1 MAAAVAAHVYTFP
14 DSQPMPLRKA
24 SADLKSIRGK
34 LSTMRTTRKQLH
46 IITCVSLCDLV
57 GLRTGADE
65 LHYCWMSVHFES
77 HKNLYSDRLEDEILQ
92 VVPDRA
98 RLHLHCGD
106 TSTRTPRPLH
116 YNVGFKRAPRVQA
129 DKIMQVNIEMWEGGF
144 CRARKMYHST
154 WRLVDDNFHITCII
168 LSSHCVRS
176 SPAR

>member
-34 LSTMRTTRKQLH
+34 PSTMRTTRKQLH

-106 TSTRTPRPLH
+106 TVGRRNIASCSGPRAAASTLRRYLDAQPPPPTFQCWLQAGTPSPGGQNNASQHR
-116 YNVGFKRAPRVQA
+116 NVG
-129 DKIMQVNIEMWEGGF
+129 GGV
-144 CRARKMYHST
+144 
-154 WRLVDDNFHITCII
+154 LQ
-168 LSSHCVRS
+168 SS
-176 SPAR
+176 

>member
-77 HKNLYSDRLEDEILQ
+77 HKNIYSDRLEDEILQ

-106 TSTRTPRPLH
+106 TSTRTPPPPTFQCWLQAGTPSPGGQNNASQHR
-116 YNVGFKRAPRVQA
+116 NVG
-129 DKIMQVNIEMWEGGF
+129 GGV

-154 WRLVDDNFHITCII
+154 WRFVDDDFHITCII

-176 SPAR
+176 SPAG